1 MINSHCLGGTCC
13 VSGLACTV
21 GTKCAILRAL
31 CIPADIQGVVHSIA
45 SEGYIC
51 FISIAKNT
59 DREKMTRE
67 ETERKLILFAVK
79 VAVFLLH
86 MDCIWD
92 SEEHAKD

>member
-1 MINSHCLGGTCC
+1 MSLGST
-13 VSGLACTV
+13 CTV

-31 CIPADIQGVVHSIA
+31 CIPADIQGLVHCIV

-67 ETERKLILFAVK
+67 ETEIKLILFAVK
-79 VAVFLLH
+79 VAVLLLH
-86 MDCIWD
+86 VDCIWD
-92 SEEHAKD
+92 SEEHAED

>member
-1 MINSHCLGGTCC
+1 MSLSST
-13 VSGLACTV
+13 CTV

-31 CIPADIQGVVHSIA
+31 CFPADIQRIVHWIV

-51 FISIAKNT
+51 FLSIAEST

-86 MDCIWD
+86 MDCI
-92 SEEHAKD
+92 